1 VSERTDR
8 ERTAERDA
16 VARATSPRPAGSVSV
31 DEYAQA
37 RPAGPL
43 RPFVAF
49 YSGYRQAGVAPG
61 RHRGLPSP
69 YLTLIF
75 TLDDPLE
82 VVVHPD
88 PRQPSGRYDALIGG
102 LHLTPALITHP
113 GRQSGVQVALRPLGC
128 RALFGLPAAELAFA
142 DLQAADVLGTRLV
155 DEVRDRLRAAAG
167 WPARFAA
174 LDGVLLRHL
183 RADAFQ
189 PAPEVVHACRR
200 LLGEPSSVA
209 AVAAEVGWS
218 ARYLTDRFRAEVGLR
233 PKEAARVARFDRA
246 RRQLTAATR
255 LADLAAEHGFSDQS
269 HLVREFH
276 AFAGCTPTGWL
287 ADEAGL
293 IESLR
298 AV

>member
-1 VSERTDR
+1 VS
-8 ERTAERDA
+8 
-16 VARATSPRPAGSVSV
+16 GWLSVSV
-31 DEYAQA
+31 DEYVQA
-37 RPAGPL
+37 RPAAPL
-43 RPFVAF
+43 RPFVEF
-49 YSGYRQAGVAPG
+49 YSGYRQAGVPPA

-82 VVVHPD
+82 VVAHPD
-88 PRQPSGRYDALIGG
+88 PRQPPGRYDALIGG

-128 RALFGLPAAELAFA
+128 RALFGVPAAELAFA
-142 DLQAADVLGTRLV
+142 DLGAADVLGALLV
-155 DEVRDRLRAAAG
+155 DEVRDRLRAAPD

-183 RADAFQ
+183 RPGGLGA
-189 PAPEVVHACRR
+189 APEVVHACRR
-200 LLGEPSSVA
+200 LLDESTPVA
-209 AVAAEVGWS
+209 AVADEVGWS

-255 LADLAAEHGFSDQS
+255 LADLAAAHGFSDQS

-287 ADEAGL
+287 TDELTL
-293 IESLR
+293 IEALR
-298 AV
+298 ES

>member
-1 VSERTDR
+1 M
-8 ERTAERDA
+8 
-16 VARATSPRPAGSVSV
+16 SV

-37 RPAGPL
+37 RPAVPL

-49 YSGYRQAGVAPG
+49 YSGYRQDGVAPA

-75 TLDDPLE
+75 TMDDPLE
-82 VVVHPD
+82 VAAHPD
-88 PRQPSGRYDALIGG
+88 PRQPPGRYDALIGG

-128 RALFGLPAAELAFA
+128 RALFGMPAAEVAFA
-142 DLQAADVLGTRLV
+142 DLRAADVLGALMV
-155 DEVRDRLRAAAG
+155 DEVRDRLRGAPD
-167 WPARFAA
+167 WRSRFAA

-183 RADAFQ
+183 RPRGFEA
-189 PAPEVVHACRR
+189 APEVVHACRR
-200 LLGEPSSVA
+200 LLDEATPVA
-209 AVAAEVGWS
+209 AVAREVGWS

-246 RRQLTAATR
+246 RRQLHAATR
-255 LADLAAEHGFSDQS
+255 LADLAAAHGFSDQS
-269 HLVREFH
+269 HLAREFH

-287 ADEAGL
+287 TDEFTL
-293 IESLR
+293 IENLPE
-298 AV
+298 A